1 MVVSIPELEYY
12 DATTGTNVITKE
24 AAAGRIKITDSYG
37 GEMFASVSGNSYVYE
52 KATITE
58 NIEGTTITE
67 EMTGSG
73 VKNGTTISGTGVIKF
88 HAYGETFTGTWTCT
102 LVKK

>member
-1 MVVSIPELEYY
+1 LVFTGGHLHIEEY
-12 DATTGTNVITKE
+12 AFQISKFH
-24 AAAGRIKITDSYG
+24 KIADSYG